1 MSELTC
7 FSSAESGQARLICY
21 TYIYLNLRGFAMP
34 TISMFYGIIIR
45 MLFMDTQ
52 QHNLPHLHVEYQGQK
67 ASISIP
73 DGNILEGDFPA
84 KKLRMVQAWI
94 AIHEDELM
102 ADWELA
108 VSGETPYKIAP
119 L

>member
-1 MSELTC
+1 
-7 FSSAESGQARLICY
+7 
-21 TYIYLNLRGFAMP
+21 MP

-45 MLFMDTQ
+45 MLFLDTQ
-52 QHNLPHLHVEYQGQK
+52 QHHLPHLHVEYQGQK

-73 DGNILEGDFPA
+73 DGNLLEGDLPA

-102 ADWELA
+102 ADWALA
-108 VSGETPYKIAP
+108 VNGEPVFPIEP
-119 L
+119 LR